1 MIEYVYEAVIR
12 PYRNRKLIVMGLIE
26 TIIM

>member
-1 MIEYVYEAVIR
+1 MIEYVYEAVICS
-12 PYRNRKLIVMGLIE
+12 YKSRKLIVMGLIE